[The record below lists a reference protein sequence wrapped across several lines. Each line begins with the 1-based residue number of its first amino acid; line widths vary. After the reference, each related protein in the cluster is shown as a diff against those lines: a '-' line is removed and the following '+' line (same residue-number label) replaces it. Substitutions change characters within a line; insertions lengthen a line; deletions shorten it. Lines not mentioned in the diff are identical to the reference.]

1 MKSYTDLEQSKK
13 LAEVLPLESADMWY
27 QHTGI
32 SIKDGAEKQIYF
44 PMVIRDSESD
54 EDIPCWSMGR
64 LWEICQERGI
74 ELEFSTSEDS
84 VANVISAMV
93 MEIVD
98 DVKEVLKPSIEFI
111 KNNIK

>member
-1 MKSYTDLEQSKK
+1 MIGTTVKQSKELLK
-13 LAEVLPLESADMWY
+13 AGVASSTADMTY
-27 QHTGI
+27 I
-32 SIKDGAEKQIYF
+32 LNPKDGGYILIAQPPKF
-44 PMVIRDSESD
+44 M

-98 DVKEVLKPSIEFI
+98 DVKEALKPSIEFI